1 MCPDGRVGAIGASV
15 WRAGLLAQAGRHRE
29 QKVFIMKIGIQVQGW
44 KQRKRALRRW
54 LSDNAV
60 SIAAT
65 FFFLVTAWF
74 VANG

>member
-1 MCPDGRVGAIGASV
+1 
-15 WRAGLLAQAGRHRE
+15 
-29 QKVFIMKIGIQVQGW
+29 MKTGIQVQGW
-44 KQRKRALRRW
+44 KQRKRTLRRW

-60 SIAAT
+60 TITAT

>member
-1 MCPDGRVGAIGASV
+1 
-15 WRAGLLAQAGRHRE
+15 
-29 QKVFIMKIGIQVQGW
+29 MKIGIQVQGW